1 MAYSGYGQVAYQ
13 NGFHAMNGQ
22 TMMAPQNYNY
32 PTNGMPQHNGRPQ
45 YASAPVQNGWQQT
58 YQVPQ
63 PSPQANHHS
72 PTQAQYSN
80 GYQQQSPTQN
90 GNGHQQASPPTYQHA
105 APHNP
110 QNDPDRRPGDW
121 DCPACGALCFA
132 SKTACFKCG
141 EPRPASAGRPPS
153 MFKASQI
160 PRRPGD
166 WDCPGCNFMCFAS
179 KTECPVCGTKKP
191 IPPLPTHTLPAPTA
205 HYQPQPPINQYTG
218 FIQKPT
224 NATPATVMKI
234 APAAN
239 GYPVPTVH
247 AYAQNGMIMA
257 PSHPDANPVAAQRP
271 MMAPPVAYSPPK
283 WG

>member
-1 MAYSGYGQVAYQ
+1 
-13 NGFHAMNGQ
+13 
-22 TMMAPQNYNY
+22 MMPPQNYNY
-32 PTNGMPQHNGRPQ
+32 PTNG
-45 YASAPVQNGWQQT
+45 VQNGVGNRQYAPAPMPQQWQQT
-58 YQVPQ
+58 YQPQ
-63 PSPQANHHS
+63 VAQASPHQNHHS
-72 PTQAQYSN
+72 PTQAQYTHN
-80 GYQQQSPTQN
+80 GHYQQQHSPTQQN
-90 GNGHQQASPPTYQHA
+90 GTSHQQAASPPTYQHA

-166 WDCPGCNFMCFAS
+166 WDCPGCQFMCFAS

-191 IPPLPTHTLPAPTA
+191 IPPLPTHTLPQPTQVYQA
-205 HYQPQPPINQYTG
+205 QPQINQYAG
-218 FIQKPT
+218 FITKPA
-224 NATPATVMKI
+224 NATPAMVVKT
-234 APAAN
+234 APAM
-239 GYPVPTVH
+239 V
-247 AYAQNGMIMA
+247 AQNGM
-257 PSHPDANPVAAQRP
+257 
-271 MMAPPVAYSPPK
+271 MMPKPRINGYPEMPARQVIYSPPR